1 MWPVGSDLC
10 AHYHYSFSV
19 WVVLCIKPEHNDGR
33 YTNCDPEKLSQVFVT
48 EEIDKVVTK
57 NVWGRVF
64 WLIWLTEP
72 PQKSEHCSSLCS

>member
-1 MWPVGSDLC
+1 MIC
-10 AHYHYSFSV
+10 ALTITILFSV

-72 PQKSEHCSSLCS
+72 TLKKVSTAHLQRSSLCS